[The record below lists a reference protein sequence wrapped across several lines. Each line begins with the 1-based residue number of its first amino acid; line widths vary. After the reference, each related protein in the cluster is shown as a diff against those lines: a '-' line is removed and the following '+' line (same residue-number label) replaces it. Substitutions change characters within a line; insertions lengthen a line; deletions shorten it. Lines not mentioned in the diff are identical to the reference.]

1 MARRRPQDI
10 EVSRAPKSGAEIEA
24 KTGGGK

>member
-10 EVSRAPKSGAEIEA
+10 EVSRAPKIRAEIEA
-24 KTGGGK
+24 KTG